1 MKGLLLK
8 DFYMT
13 KKYCKMIILC
23 ILLFAGVSVAESSNL
38 FFQFYPVV
46 MASMLPVSILG
57 YDEKCHWDVYG
68 QIFPY
73 SRKQFVS
80 VKYLMSLFCVCGMW
94 LLLAV
99 VQVVGMLVNKTGIQN
114 NFLFFFFLVLSSGI
128 LSSGILLFVIFKFGT
143 EKGRLAY
150 LVVIALVCGGSAV
163 SISTDVSLHIPV
175 SANVLSLLI
184 LTASVAVFFLSW
196 LLSMKIYEKREL

>member
-80 VKYLMSLFCVCGMW
+80 VKYLMSLFCVCGIW

-150 LVVIALVCGGSAV
+150 LVVIALVCGGGAV

-184 LTASVAVFFLSW
+184 LTASAAVFFLSW

>member
-99 VQVVGMLVNKTGIQN
+99 VQVVGMLVNKTGMQN

-150 LVVIALVCGGSAV
+150 LVIIALVCGGGAV
-163 SISTDVSLHIPV
+163 SMSTDVSLHIPV

-184 LTASVAVFFLSW
+184 LTASAAVFFLSW

>member
-128 LSSGILLFVIFKFGT
+128 LSSGILLSVIFKFGT

-150 LVVIALVCGGSAV
+150 LVIIALVCGGGAV
-163 SISTDVSLHIPV
+163 SMSTDVSLHIPV

-184 LTASVAVFFLSW
+184 LTASAAVFFLSW

>member
-150 LVVIALVCGGSAV
+150 LVIIALVCGGGAV
-163 SISTDVSLHIPV
+163 SMSTDVSLHIPV

>member
-184 LTASVAVFFLSW
+184 LTASAAVFFLSW

>member
-150 LVVIALVCGGSAV
+150 LVIIALVCGGGAV
-163 SISTDVSLHIPV
+163 SMSTDVSLHIPV

-184 LTASVAVFFLSW
+184 LTAGAAVFFLSW

>member
-8 DFYMT
+8 DFYMA
-13 KKYCKMIILC
+13 KKYCKMILVC
-23 ILLFAGVSVAESSNL
+23 IIVFAGVSVAEPSNL
-38 FFQFYPVV
+38 FYQFYPVV
-46 MASMLPVSILG
+46 MASILPVTILG
-57 YDEKCHWDVYG
+57 YDEKCHWNIYG

-80 VKYLMSLFCVCGMW
+80 VKYLMSLFYVCGMW
-94 LLLAV
+94 LLLAA
-99 VQVVGMLVNKTGIQN
+99 VQIVGMLVNERGAQD

-128 LSSGILLFVIFKFGT
+128 LSSGILLPVIFKFGT

-150 LVVIALVCGGSAV
+150 LVIIALICGGGAASM
-163 SISTDVSLHIPV
+163 STDISLYIPV

-184 LTASVAVFFLSW
+184 LTGSVAVFFLSW